1 MTRSIPWSPSASGRS
16 TLRRALLLL
25 CCGVAPAIGQIR
37 GPDDAFDSRRLDEVE
52 APDRKSPSIWRR
64 PAQPTPE
71 EQLEHALVLEERG
84 RRRAARRA
92 YDALVHRWHASAE
105 AATAQLAVARLY
117 ESSGRHLRAFREY
130 QYAARHFSGQVAYR
144 ELLQRQFA
152 LANALRA
159 DLRRGWLG
167 FGREANADQVV
178 SLFRGI
184 ARNAPSWE
192 RAPECY
198 LLMGRTFE
206 DEGRF
211 DEALLPYETLVTRYP
226 GHALSEQ
233 AMFGIAHSRYRL
245 ALRSPRDERT
255 LRHALSML
263 ASTLRD
269 HPGHPQR
276 EDLAAWS
283 RELQGRLVRM
293 ALERAEFYDRIRGLP
308 RAAIVAYQEFLRQF
322 PEGPEAARA
331 RARIAE
337 LLEAHPEYAQSAA
350 GQRNADTGEH
360 R

>member
-1 MTRSIPWSPSASGRS
+1 MTRSPPWSPAPGWA
-16 TLRRALLLL
+16 TLRHALLLL
-25 CCGVAPAIGQIR
+25 CCCVVPAVGQIR
-37 GPDDAFDSRRLDEVE
+37 GPDDSFDTWRLDEVE
-52 APDRKSPSIWRR
+52 APDRKAPSIWRR

-71 EQLEHALVLEERG
+71 AQLEHARALEERG

-92 YDALVHRWHASAE
+92 YNALVHRWHTAPE
-105 AATAQLAVARLY
+105 AAGAQLAVARLH
-117 ESSGRHLRAFREY
+117 EAAGRHLRAFREY
-130 QYAARHFSGQVAYR
+130 QYAAQHFSGQVLYR
-144 ELLQRQFA
+144 ELLERQFA

-167 FGREANADQVV
+167 FGRPASADQVV

-184 ARNAPSWE
+184 ARNAPSWA

-198 LLMGRTFE
+198 LLMGRTLE
-206 DEGRF
+206 DQKRF

-226 GHALSEQ
+226 GHALEGQ

-269 HPGHPQR
+269 HPEHPER
-276 EDLAAWS
+276 ERLAAWS
-283 RELQGRLVRM
+283 RELQARLVRM
-293 ALERAEFYDRIRGLP
+293 ALERAEFYDRIRKHP

-322 PEGPEAARA
+322 PEGPEAAQA
-331 RARIAE
+331 RARMAE
-337 LLEAHPEYAQSAA
+337 LLRAHPEHAQSAA
-350 GQRNADTGEH
+350 GRGGAETGVN